1 MRVLF
6 WILLLGNLAFF
17 AVMQWGLPMLAGES
31 AIQTQPALHVE
42 KIRLLDA
49 TQTGPET
56 ASQSQ
61 AAPASQSQAV
71 PDAASPAPSP
81 ATPATPASDPATCTE
96 WSEFTGNDLA
106 RATAGLAAL
115 KLGDK
120 LSQRQVEHSI
130 GYWVYIPPLK
140 DKAAVSQK
148 ISQLKA
154 RNINDYF
161 VVTEAGKW
169 QNAISLGVFK
179 TPEAAQTYLEGLLAK
194 DVRSAQVGER
204 TSKFKTTIFVLNGLD
219 AATEDKLAAMQKDF
233 PGSELKSIPCAH

>member
-17 AVMQWGLPMLAGES
+17 AAMQWGWPMLVGER
-31 AIQTQPALHVE
+31 AIQTQPALHAE
-42 KIRLLDA
+42 KIRLLNA
-49 TQTGPET
+49 TQTGQET
-56 ASQSQ
+56 TSQSQ
-61 AAPASQSQAV
+61 EVS
-71 PDAASPAPSP
+71 DAASSAPS
-81 ATPATPASDPATCTE
+81 PATPASDPATCME
-96 WSEFTGNDLA
+96 WSEFTGADLV

-120 LSQRQVEHSI
+120 LSQRQIEHSI

-148 ISQLKA
+148 VSQLKA
-154 RNINDYF
+154 RSIDDYF

-179 TPEAAQTYLEGLLAK
+179 TPEAAQAYLEGLLAK

-219 AATEDKLAAMQKDF
+219 AEIGGKLAAMQKDF
-233 PGSELKSIPCAH
+233 PGSELKNTPCAH

>member
-17 AVMQWGLPMLAGES
+17 ALMQWGWPMFAGES
-31 AIQTQPALHVE
+31 AVQTQPALHAE
-42 KIRLLDA
+42 KIRLLGA
-49 TQTGPET
+49 TKNGPET
-56 ASQSQ
+56 ISQSQ
-61 AAPASQSQAV
+61 VAPASQSQAAL
-71 PDAASPAPSP
+71 DAASPAPGP
-81 ATPATPASDPATCTE
+81 ATPVSDSATCME
-96 WSEFTGNDLA
+96 WSEFTGADLA
-106 RATAGLAAL
+106 RAAAGLAAL

-140 DKAAVSQK
+140 DKAAVNQK

-154 RNINDYF
+154 RSINDYF

-179 TPEAAQTYLEGLLAK
+179 TPEAAQAYLEGLLAK

-204 TSKFKTTIFVLNGLD
+204 PSKFKTTIFVLDGLD
-219 AATEDKLAAMQKDF
+219 AATESKLAAMQKDF
-233 PGSELKSIPCAH
+233 PGSELKNIPCAH

>member
-17 AVMQWGLPMLAGES
+17 AAMQWGWPMLVGER
-31 AIQTQPALHVE
+31 AIPTQPALHAE

-49 TQTGPET
+49 TQTGPEVT
-56 ASQSQ
+56 SQSQ
-61 AAPASQSQAV
+61 AAPASQPQAV
-71 PDAASPAPSP
+71 SDTASPASG
-81 ATPATPASDPATCTE
+81 PATPASNSATCME
-96 WSEFTGNDLA
+96 WSEFTGADLV

-140 DKAAVSQK
+140 DKAAVNQK
-148 ISQLKA
+148 VSQLKA
-154 RNINDYF
+154 RSIDDYF

-179 TPEAAQTYLEGLLAK
+179 TPEAAQAYLEGLLAK

-204 TSKFKTTIFVLNGLD
+204 TSKFKTTIFVLDGLD
-219 AATEDKLAAMQKDF
+219 AEIGGKLAAMQKDF
-233 PGSELKSIPCAH
+233 PGSELKNIPCAQAH

>member
-31 AIQTQPALHVE
+31 AIQTQPALHAE

-49 TQTGPET
+49 TQAGPET
-56 ASQSQ
+56 
-61 AAPASQSQAV
+61 ASQSQAV
-71 PDAASPAPSP
+71 PDAASPASSP
-81 ATPATPASDPATCTE
+81 ATPVSDPASCME
-96 WSEFTGNDLA
+96 WSEFTGADLV
-106 RATAGLAAL
+106 RATDGLAAL

-140 DKAAVSQK
+140 DKAAVNQK
-148 ISQLKA
+148 VSQLKA
-154 RNINDYF
+154 RSVNDYF

-179 TPEAAQTYLEGLLAK
+179 TPEAAQAYLEGLLAK

-204 TSKFKTTIFVLNGLD
+204 TSKFKTTIFVLDGLD
-219 AATEDKLAAMQKDF
+219 AEIGGKLAAMQKDF
-233 PGSELKSIPCAH
+233 PGSELKNIPCAQAH